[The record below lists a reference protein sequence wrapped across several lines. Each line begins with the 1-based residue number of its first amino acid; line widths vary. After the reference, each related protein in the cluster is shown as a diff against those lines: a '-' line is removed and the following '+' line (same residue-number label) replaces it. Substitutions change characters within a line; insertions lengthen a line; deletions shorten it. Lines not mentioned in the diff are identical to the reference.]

1 MTLGKSFDAFELEK
15 EIMIDGLL
23 VKERETV
30 HTFIVTFFP
39 VLSEDVI

>member
-23 VKERETV
+23 IKERETCTCI
-30 HTFIVTFFP
+30 HYNI
-39 VLSEDVI
+39 LSGS

>member
-1 MTLGKSFDAFELEK
+1 MTLGKSFDVFELEK

-23 VKERETV
+23 IKERETG
-30 HTFIVTFFP
+30 HAFIVTFFP

>member
-1 MTLGKSFDAFELEK
+1 MTRGKSFYAFELEK

-23 VKERETV
+23 IKERETV
-30 HTFIVTFFP
+30 HAFIVTFFP

>member
-1 MTLGKSFDAFELEK
+1 MTRGKSFYAFELEK

-23 VKERETV
+23 IKERETI

>member
-23 VKERETV
+23 IKERETV
-30 HTFIVTFFP
+30 HAFIVTFFP

>member
-15 EIMIDGLL
+15 EIMIEGLL
-23 VKERETV
+23 IKERETGHAFV
-30 HTFIVTFFP
+30 VTFFP